1 MLFIKLKKSAVSA
14 AVVVAIVSA
23 SVIPALAAEPIT
35 VTYNTTGYVEFIPS
49 TEGTLPV
56 DPTDPGTVV
65 TPENPDGGPVTPG
78 TNGPLSIDFASTLDF
93 GLNQIS
99 SIDQTYYA
107 KPQVVRV
114 TAEDSTTT
122 TKNVP
127 NYVQVTDNRGTNAGW
142 TLKVKQNGQLTN
154 ATALN
159 STLTGAQISLNNGTA
174 VSAMTGVTAPT
185 TVSSI
190 TLNPSG
196 AEAVVMSAAANT
208 GAGTWIDAFGII
220 ETVDG
225 AEKNKAITLFVP
237 GSTPKDAVKYST
249 TLTWTL
255 SDVVTN

>member
-1 MLFIKLKKSAVSA
+1 MLFNKLKKTAISAA
-14 AVVVAIVSA
+14 AVVAIAST
-23 SVIPALAAEPIT
+23 SVIQASAAEPIT

-49 TEGTLPV
+49 TDVTLPV
-56 DPTDPGTVV
+56 DPTNPGTVV
-65 TPENPDGGPVTPG
+65 TPTNPDGSAVTPG
-78 TNGPLSIDFASTLDF
+78 TTGPLSIDFASTLDF

-99 SIDQTYYA
+99 SADQTYYS
-107 KPQVVRV
+107 KPQVVSV
-114 TAEDSTTT
+114 TATDDTIT

-127 NYVQVTDNRGTNAGW
+127 NYVQITDNRGTNAGW

-185 TVSSI
+185 TVNSI
-190 TLNPSG
+190 ILNPNG
-196 AEAVVMSAAANT
+196 AESVVMSAALNS
-208 GAGTWIDAFGII
+208 GAGTWVDAFGVI
-220 ETVDG
+220 ETING
-225 AEKNKAITLFVP
+225 AEKNTAITLFVP

-249 TLTWTL
+249 TLTWVL